1 MIVFF
6 WGEGG
11 FVLAPRLAGTID
23 LLSISLLM
31 GSQSYSSLLSKGQS
45 VMPLQRNPSVMHG
58 PFSHRNMLGGQM
70 IRNGIPGV
78 VELLV
83 VVVAAAVVVAIV
95 VGVDVV

>member
-1 MIVFF
+1 
-6 WGEGG
+6 
-11 FVLAPRLAGTID
+11 
-23 LLSISLLM
+23 
-31 GSQSYSSLLSKGQS
+31 
-45 VMPLQRNPSVMHG
+45 MPLQRNPSVMHG

-70 IRNGIPGV
+70 IRNGIIGV

>member
-1 MIVFF
+1 MLRVFF
-6 WGEGG
+6 GG
-11 FVLAPRLAGTID
+11 KGFYWHRDLAGTID

-58 PFSHRNMLGGQM
+58 PFSHRNILGGQM
-70 IRNGIPGV
+70 IRNGIAGV

-83 VVVAAAVVVAIV
+83 VVVAAAVVVA
-95 VGVDVV
+95 VGVGVV